1 MTEDME
7 QKELQKLPPSV
18 FVVGALTQV
27 ALGMHVPFLQA
38 YLLEMNPSFL
48 ELGIFRSVR
57 NFAPTILQPVWGAT
71 SDKVGHTK
79 AFVAF
84 GTFTGLVTVAL
95 FLGASTPIEMIV
107 LYAIQSVLFSIQI
120 PTWLSLIGGLM
131 SEENRGDELGRLG
144 VITNTASLIATLLSG
159 FLAGLPIIIP
169 FLRTALGQFGVLL
182 FPPMEVW
189 REAYVLPFYLT
200 AIIGIVTS
208 FLSLAIKEKS
218 RESEK
223 KREFPPVL
231 RLLSQPGD
239 FRRFCF
245 VTVPFSFAM
254 SMAWPYFMVVQ
265 VNWLNNTLLEIG
277 IASAIMTLFTIVFT
291 LPFGRMSDRVGRK
304 PLIVLGRGMLW
315 IVPVMY
321 AFASHVYI
329 IFIANA
335 LAGLTVAASWNA
347 VTAYIY
353 DVSPEEE
360 RGSHLAVYNTFT
372 GIVFGLGSLF
382 GGFLGDWLSLFMSE
396 YLAVFYML
404 LLIAVLRFVSS
415 FFYLLIK
422 EPREY
427 SSTLRAELSGF
438 FNGRR
443 FESDGD
449 GALV

>member
-1 MTEDME
+1 MTEDIE
-7 QKELQKLPPSV
+7 QKEPQKLPPSV
-18 FVVGALTQV
+18 YIVGALTQV

-57 NFAPTILQPVWGAT
+57 NFAPTILQPAWGAT
-71 SDKVGHTK
+71 SDKIGHTK

-84 GTFTGLVTVAL
+84 GAFTGLITVAL

-131 SEENRGDELGRLG
+131 SEENRGSELGRLG
-144 VITNTASLIATLLSG
+144 VITNTASLLATLLSG
-159 FLAGLPIIIP
+159 FLAGMPAIIS
-169 FLRTALGQFGVLL
+169 FLRTALGDFGALL
-182 FPPMEVW
+182 FPAMDAW
-189 REAYVLPFYLT
+189 KEAYVLPFYMT
-200 AIIGIVTS
+200 AIIGIVAS
-208 FLSLAIKEKS
+208 ILSLGIKEKS
-218 RESEK
+218 RESKK

-265 VNWLNNTLLEIG
+265 VNWLNNSLLEIG

-291 LPFGRMSDRVGRK
+291 LPFGRISDRVGRK

-315 IVPVMY
+315 IVPLLY
-321 AFASHVYI
+321 AFASHVFI
-329 IFIANA
+329 IYIANA

-372 GIVFGLGSLF
+372 GIVFGLGSLV
-382 GGFLGDWLSLFMSE
+382 GGLLGDWLSIFMNE

-415 FFYLLIK
+415 FFYLLIR

-427 SSTLRAELSGF
+427 SSTLRAELTGY

-449 GALV
+449 SALL